1 MNWEVIFW
9 TCATVGVIAV
19 SAILIFSLISSR
31 NLKKHFNKTEEMH
44 KNIAIGC
51 EAICCGGI
59 YGIVVGV
66 NEKTVNVEIAKDT
79 VITVS
84 KYSVQTIFR
93 N

>member
-1 MNWEVIFW
+1 
-9 TCATVGVIAV
+9 
-19 SAILIFSLISSR
+19 
-31 NLKKHFNKTEEMH
+31 MH
-44 KNIAIGC
+44 KNIAVGC

-66 NEKTVNVEIAKDT
+66 NEKIVNIEIAKDT

-84 KYSVQTIFR
+84 KYSVQTIFE